1 MNAMS
6 NLNAIGLLAMI
17 IISGTFVAV
26 YATSKAREVAA
37 DIVTGVVHG
46 VPVSMKHRWLSLY
59 NVWMGYVTA
68 VVLLILILGLAA
80 WQIGAN
86 VSDANV
92 RLLAYLCAAYGGA
105 GFIGAFIRSVSQFVY
120 HRGLLLEAEGS
131 P

>member
-1 MNAMS
+1 MS
-6 NLNAIGLLAMI
+6 NLNAIGLLALI
-17 IISGTFVAV
+17 VISGTFVVV

-46 VPVSMKHRWLSLY
+46 VPVSMKHQWLSLY
-59 NVWMGYVTA
+59 NVWVGYMTA
-68 VVLLILILGLAA
+68 VVFLAFILGLAA

-86 VSDANV
+86 VSDSNV
-92 RLLAYLCAAYGGA
+92 RLLAYVCAAYGGT
-105 GFIGAFIRSVSQFVY
+105 GFIGAFIRSVSQLVY